1 MDFSYEMCYNTAIL
15 PIRSMFMNAVKLA
28 GLEPASVF
36 AYFEKL
42 CSIPHGSRNTK
53 AISDYLVS
61 FAKEQNIRYIQDELN
76 NVLMFQEGTCG
87 YEDHPPVV
95 LHGHMDMVC
104 DQDDSSTINMETD
117 GLDIAHD
124 GEYVF
129 AKGTT
134 LGGDNGIAVAYALA
148 LLADKTIPHPP
159 LEVIF
164 TVDEEIGMEGA
175 AGVDLSMLKGRT
187 LINMD
192 SEEEGIFTVSCAGGA
207 RGTIHLPVQRRLV
220 YGPCVKLTVEGLQG
234 GHSGVEIHKNRANA
248 NKVMGE
254 FLSRVQQMMPLCI
267 TKLQGGAKD
276 NAIPRSCQVT
286 LVAMGMYIERIND
299 VAAALQAEIREK
311 YDEPEA
317 IVRGDDV
324 DALGGNALTTE
335 STAKVIALLNAA
347 PNGVQSWSQDIEG
360 LVQTSL
366 NLGVMTLDEALSMT
380 FAVRSS
386 VNQEKRELLNRL
398 EELAKFNDGT
408 YSEMGDYSA
417 WEYRKDSPLRDTMVK
432 VYSEMFGKDPQV
444 VAIHAGLE
452 CGLLSEK
459 LPGLDCV
466 SMGPDMLDI
475 HTSRERLNIASTERS
490 WKFLLKVLQSL

>member
-1 MDFSYEMCYNTAIL
+1 MKAM
-15 PIRSMFMNAVKLA
+15 KLA

-36 AYFEKL
+36 GYFEKI

-53 AISDYLVS
+53 LISDYLVS
-61 FAKEQNIRYIQDELN
+61 FAQEHGIRYFQDELN
-76 NVLMFQEGTCG
+76 NVVMFQEGTCG
-87 YEDHPPVV
+87 YEDHEPVIIQ
-95 LHGHMDMVC
+95 GHMDMVC
-104 DQDDSSTINMETD
+104 EKDENCPINMDTD
-117 GLDIAHD
+117 GLDVTHD
-124 GEYVF
+124 GQYVF
-129 AKGTT
+129 ARGTT
-134 LGGDNGIAVAYALA
+134 LGGDDGIAVAYALA
-148 LLADKTIPHPP
+148 LLADKSIPHPP
-159 LEVIF
+159 LEVII

-175 AGVDLSMLKGRT
+175 AGVDLSGLKGRT
-187 LINMD
+187 LINID

-207 RGTIHLPVQRRLV
+207 RGTITMPVSRHPV

-254 FLSRVQQMMPLCI
+254 FLGRVQKLMPVCI
-267 TKLQGGAKD
+267 TKLQGGSKD
-276 NAIPRSCQVT
+276 NAIPRSCTVT

-299 VAAALQAEIREK
+299 IAAQLQQELREQ

-324 DALGGNALTTE
+324 DALGGNAL
-335 STAKVIALLNAA
+335 STQDSAKVIALLNAA
-347 PNGVQSWSQDIEG
+347 PNGVQAWSQDIPG

-366 NLGVMTLDEALSMT
+366 NLGIVDLCDSLKMT

-386 VNQEKRELLNRL
+386 VNQEKHDLLQRL
-398 EELAKFNDGT
+398 RDLAAFNDAA
-408 YSEMGDYSA
+408 YSQMGDYPA
-417 WEYRKDSPLRDTMVK
+417 WEYKKDSRLRDTMVR
-432 VYSEMFGKDPQV
+432 VYREMFGKEPEV

-466 SMGPDMLDI
+466 SIGPEMHDI
-475 HTSRERLNIASTERS
+475 HTSRERLGIASTERT
-490 WKFLLKVLQSL
+490 WNFLLEILKEL